1 MVILFRN
8 EELDA
13 PLDMTLKIQ
22 MAYMLSN
29 KQRGTITKDLH
40 VGSAALTVKLF
51 MDSSEK
57 GT

>member
-29 KQRGTITKDLH
+29 KQRGTILGTCTWDL
-40 VGSAALTVKLF
+40 LL
-51 MDSSEK
+51 
-57 GT
+57 